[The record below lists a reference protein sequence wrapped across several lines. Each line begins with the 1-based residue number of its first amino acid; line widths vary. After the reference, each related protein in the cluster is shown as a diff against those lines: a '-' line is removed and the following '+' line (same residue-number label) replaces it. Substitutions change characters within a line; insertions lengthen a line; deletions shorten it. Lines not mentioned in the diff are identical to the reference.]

1 MPKSLK
7 GKIQGDRRLSARGL
21 LTAAAISASL
31 LSACGGDGSDSATNP
46 STPAGPTQPTP
57 NLTGKAIDG
66 YLVGAKVC
74 LDLDASGSCDA
85 GEPSTTTDENGGFG
99 LVADAAAIGKT
110 LLVVVDT
117 NTKDKSRPG
126 FSFPAGFVLY
136 TVVDGMTGQHVTP
149 ITTMVQAQV
158 QSGKSQ
164 AAAEQAVASLLGG
177 KVSLKADY
185 IANGDSNTSAFAAQV
200 VDKVVEFAKADRGD
214 TDTVR
219 AVMNAIVTKGG
230 VTTVTQA
237 DVDAARAKPLYTAD
251 VDAQALL
258 AEPLYTYAGTLGD
271 FTSTPPKPVLVRQVW
286 TRNAQGQQSSMEELG
301 LQASGWMPSPTGA
314 SALGGIYGA
323 YALKADGGWSPFIPA
338 AALDGAYN
346 VQATQGNVITG
357 TDANTGI
364 GIRLEFR
371 RTVLDSKAF
380 VNVMPSSTSSDM
392 LAAMTGAFGAG
403 TTGYAVIRSEDTD
416 MLTIP
421 ASSQCGSANPIVEDG
436 VQQCPLLG
444 TPTNQYTSVL
454 DVLTVPPVPF
464 LQAGLFGY
472 MRFGPN
478 GQLVV
483 YDGRDSTKILLD
495 NSKISWSLYSRN
507 QSVMVLNVKY
517 EDIAAYADSASYGTP
532 GVLDVVYSRGQTY
545 RDVLKSGAKFVI
557 ALHNGHLRYG
567 LLVPAG
573 VETSTALLKQPA
585 FDQLTEVVKQALAT
599 TW

>member
-7 GKIQGDRRLSARGL
+7 VKIQGDRRLSATGL
-21 LTAAAISASL
+21 LTAAAMSASL
-31 LSACGGDGSDSATNP
+31 LSACGGGGSDSATNP

-74 LDLDASGSCDA
+74 LDVDASGSCDA
-85 GEPSTTTDENGGFG
+85 GEPSTTTDESGGFG
-99 LVADAAAIGKT
+99 LGADAAAIGKT

-126 FSFPAGFVLY
+126 FSFPAGFVLS

-177 KVSLKADY
+177 KVNLKDDY

-230 VTTVTQA
+230 VTPVTQA
-237 DVDAARAKPLYTAD
+237 DVDAARAKPVYTAD

-271 FTSTPPKPVLVRQVW
+271 FTSTPPKPVLVRQAW
-286 TRNAQGQQSSMEELG
+286 TRNGQGLQASMEELS
-301 LQASGWMPSPTGA
+301 LQASGWIPSPTGA
-314 SALGGIYGA
+314 RALGGIYGA
-323 YALKADGGWSPFIPA
+323 YALKADGNWSAFIPA
-338 AALDGAYN
+338 AVLDGAYN
-346 VQATQGNVITG
+346 VLATQGNVITG

-364 GIRLEFR
+364 GTRLEFR
-371 RTVLDSKAF
+371 RAVLDSKAF
-380 VNVMPSSTSSDM
+380 VNVMPPSTSGDM
-392 LAAMTGAFGAG
+392 LAAMTGGFGG
-403 TTGYAVIRSEDTD
+403 STTGYAVIRSEDRD
-416 MLTIP
+416 MVTIP
-421 ASSQCGSANPIVEDG
+421 ASSQCGSPNPMVEDG

-454 DVLTVPPVPF
+454 DVLTAPPVPF
-464 LQAGLFGY
+464 LLPGLGY
-472 MRFGPN
+472 LRFGPN

-483 YDGRDSTKILLD
+483 YDGRDASKTLLD
-495 NSKISWSLYSRN
+495 SNKVSWSLYARN
-507 QSVMVLNVKY
+507 QNVMVLNVKY
-517 EDIAAYADSASYGTP
+517 GDIAAYADSASYGMP
-532 GVLDVVYSRGQTY
+532 GMLDARYDRDQSY
-545 RDVLKSGAKFVI
+545 RDVLQLGAKFVI

-585 FDQLTEVVKQALAT
+585 FDQLIEVVKQALAT